1 MSNEENK
8 ALVRRYFEEVL
19 SKRDTALVDEIFAP
33 NFVYHYSGAP
43 ADLPPGLDGFK
54 LLVKDYLSGFSN
66 LRFTSDDQSVEGDN
80 VVTQL
85 TAHASNIGAARTAP
99 ELSPTPTASTDI
111 PAATP
116 VAAEPTSFRG
126 RSRDRIANGKI
137 VESWVEFDVPGAEQK
152 LGFSAPSGEVNQ

>member
-19 SKRDTALVDEIFAP
+19 AKRNTDLIDEIFAP
-33 NFVYHYSGAP
+33 DFVYHYSNAP
-43 ADLPPGLDGFK
+43 ANLPPGLDGFK
-54 LLVKDYLSGFSN
+54 VLVKDYLSGFSN
-66 LRFTSDDQSVEGDN
+66 LRFTVDDQSVEGDK

-99 ELSPTPTASTDI
+99 ELSPTPTAPTDI
-111 PAATP
+111 PEATP
-116 VAAEPTSFRG
+116 VAAEPTSFQG
-126 RSRDRIANGKI
+126 RSTDRIANGKI

-152 LGFSAPSGEVNQ
+152 LGFSPPAGEVNQ